1 MLVDLDEAGLWEY
14 RSAYKSPA
22 DFDEFWQKTL
32 AEAGE
37 IPLDVRIE
45 PVETGLRTIDVYDVT
60 FAGYAGHPI
69 RAWLRLPRL
78 PHQPA
83 VTSEKALSGVG
94 GMEAFSGV
102 TSEKALSG
110 VGGMEALSGDGGSEA
125 LSAATSEKALSGIVQ
140 FHGYGSGRGRALDD
154 LLWAS
159 AGYAHLLMDTRGQG
173 GGFAGGDTGDPVGAD
188 GPTRPGF
195 LTRGLESP
203 ETYYYRRVFVDA
215 VRAVQVLRGHAAV
228 DASRVAVVGASQGGG
243 IALAVAG
250 LIPDDVAALHAQSPF
265 LCDIRRAT
273 RITDADPYHE
283 LSAYLATHRRSVESA
298 FTTLGYFD
306 GLGFAARATA
316 PAWFSA
322 GLMDGV
328 CPPSTAFG
336 AYHAYAGAKHIDLW
350 SYNGHDAGGPEDQA
364 AVLSAFNS
372 LLQEEESS

>member
-14 RSAYKSPA
+14 RSTYKAPA

-78 PHQPA
+78 PRLPRPPHRPA
-83 VTSEKALSGVG
+83 ATGERALSGVG
-94 GMEAFSGV
+94 GREALSGV
-102 TSEKALSG
+102 TSER
-110 VGGMEALSGDGGSEA
+110 
-125 LSAATSEKALSGIVQ
+125 ALSGIVQ
-140 FHGYGSGRGRALDD
+140 FHGYGSGRGHALDD

-173 GGFAGGDTGDPVGAD
+173 GGFAGGDTGDPVGSG

-195 LTRGLESP
+195 LTRGLESR

-215 VRAVQVLRGHAAV
+215 VRAVQMLREHAAV

-283 LSAYLATHRRSVESA
+283 LAAYLATHRTSAESA

-306 GLGFAARATA
+306 GLGFAARAAA

-336 AYHAYAGAKHIDLW
+336 AYHAYAGPKHIDLW

-372 LLQEEESS
+372 LLQEEETL

>member
-1 MLVDLDEAGLWEY
+1 
-14 RSAYKSPA
+14 
-22 DFDEFWQKTL
+22 
-32 AEAGE
+32 
-37 IPLDVRIE
+37 
-45 PVETGLRTIDVYDVT
+45 
-60 FAGYAGHPI
+60 
-69 RAWLRLPRL
+69 
-78 PHQPA
+78 
-83 VTSEKALSGVG
+83 
-94 GMEAFSGV
+94 
-102 TSEKALSG
+102 
-110 VGGMEALSGDGGSEA
+110 
-125 LSAATSEKALSGIVQ
+125 VQ
-140 FHGYGSGRGRALDD
+140 FHGYGSGRGHALDD

-173 GGFAGGDTGDPVGAD
+173 GGFAGGDTGDPVGSG

-215 VRAVQVLRGHAAV
+215 VRAVQVLREHTAV

-283 LSAYLATHRRSVESA
+283 LAAYLATHRTSAESA

-306 GLGFAARATA
+306 GLGFAARAAA

-336 AYHAYAGAKHIDLW
+336 AYHAYAGSPKHIDLW

-372 LLQEEESS
+372 LLQEEETS